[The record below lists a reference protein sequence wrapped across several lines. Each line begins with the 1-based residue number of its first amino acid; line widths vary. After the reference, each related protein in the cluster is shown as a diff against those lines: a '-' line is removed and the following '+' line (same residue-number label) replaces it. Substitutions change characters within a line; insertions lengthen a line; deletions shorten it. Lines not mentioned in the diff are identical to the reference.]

1 LARKWHP
8 ERLRAL
14 LRRESLGAVLVGT
27 LVFAVVAL
35 VLAWALA
42 PEQLPPQPQLSTSL
56 TPVEPATEVPRP
68 SARDGHLGSVPRATA
83 PRDPAKASPPSATQA
98 AVSSTERIRPERLL
112 ISAIGVDA
120 PLTRRGVDGDGAMQL
135 PNGPEDV
142 AWYEFTGSPSEGS
155 NVVLSGHLDY
165 RGYGPAVFY
174 RLRELNTG
182 DIVELRTVD
191 GSLHRY
197 AVSASVTYDGAGA
210 PVSDIIGPTSRE
222 VVTLITC
229 GGTFNGPPLGYS
241 HRLVVRA
248 EHL

>member
-1 LARKWHP
+1 MARKRP
-8 ERLRAL
+8 LERLLGL
-14 LRRESLGAVLVGT
+14 LRPESLGVALVGA

-35 VLAWALA
+35 VLAWTLA
-42 PEQLPPQPQLSTSL
+42 PEPVPPQPQLSTS
-56 TPVEPATEVPRP
+56 PNPAGPAAETLRP
-68 SARDGHLGSVPRATA
+68 SAREGDLENVPRATR
-83 PRDPAKASPPSATQA
+83 PQEPGGISSQATDA
-98 AVSSTERIRPERLL
+98 ATRLTERLRPERLV

-120 PLTRRGVDGDGAMQL
+120 PLTTKGIDANGLMEV

-142 AWYEFTGSPSEGS
+142 AWYEFTASPGEGS

-182 DIVELRTVD
+182 DIIELRAED

-197 AVSASVTYDGAGA
+197 AVSASVTYDAATA
-210 PVSDIIGPTSRE
+210 PATDIVGETSRE

-241 HRLVVRA
+241 DRLVVRA